1 MKKKIIFIVG
11 PTASGKTEAALS
23 LAKKINGEIIS
34 CDSMQIYKGMDI
46 LTSQPPLKF
55 KKQIP
60 HHLTG
65 IVPPTR
71 EYNAAR
77 YHKAA
82 LKKISEIIERGKV
95 PIFAGGTG
103 LYMSIVLNGIFKIK
117 PPSELIR
124 KRLYRQAEIKGSRY
138 LHDKLKKI
146 DPQAALKIHPNDT
159 KRLVRALEVFIA
171 TGKPISYL
179 QKQRKGLSEN
189 YEIEIFCLDQ
199 PREKLYRRIEKRLDR
214 MFKQGLLVEVE
225 KLLKL
230 KLSRTAQ
237 YAIGINELKRY
248 FKGEC
253 DLDMAKALIKR
264 NTKAYAKRQLT
275 WFRKDKRIKWLQ
287 INDCQKPGN
296 IGDQI
301 WKELF

>member
-11 PTASGKTEAALS
+11 PTAAGKTEDALS

-34 CDSMQIYKGMDI
+34 CDSMQVYKGMGV
-46 LTSQPPLKF
+46 LTSQPSLKF

-60 HHLTG
+60 HHLID

-71 EYNAAR
+71 EYNVAS

-82 LKKISEIIERGKV
+82 LRKINEIIKRGKV
-95 PIFAGGTG
+95 PVFAGGTG
-103 LYMSIVLNGIFKIK
+103 LYMSIAVNGIFKIK

-124 KRLYRQAEIKGSRY
+124 KRLYRQAEIQGSRY

-159 KRLVRALEVFIA
+159 KRLVRALEVFMA

-189 YEIEIFCLDQ
+189 YDVEIFCLDLPQ
-199 PREKLYRRIEKRLDR
+199 ELLYSRIEKRVDR
-214 MFKQGLLVEVE
+214 MFKQGLLGEVE

-230 KLSRTAQ
+230 KLSKTAQ
-237 YAIGINELKRY
+237 YAIGINELKGY
-248 FKGEC
+248 FKGEY
-253 DLDMAKALIKR
+253 DLDTAKALMKR

-287 INDCQKPGN
+287 IKENQKPRN
-296 IGDQI
+296 IGDRI